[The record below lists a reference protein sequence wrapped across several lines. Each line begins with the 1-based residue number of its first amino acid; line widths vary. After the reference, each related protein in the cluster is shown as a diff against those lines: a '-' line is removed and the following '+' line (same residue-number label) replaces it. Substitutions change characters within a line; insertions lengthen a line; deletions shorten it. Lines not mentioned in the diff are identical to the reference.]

1 MKMTQVNINF
11 FQNFLI
17 ILHISLH
24 YYITIMLDI
33 MFYTENT
40 SKVKT
45 NFSRSSQSE
54 GEEFIKKSTFSIKI
68 DIKKNT

>member
-1 MKMTQVNINF
+1 MKMTQVKINF

-45 NFSRSSQSE
+45 NFSRSSQSK
-54 GEEFIKKSTFSIKI
+54 GEEFIK
-68 DIKKNT
+68 NPHLV

>member
-11 FQNFLI
+11 FQNFI